1 MDCAYA
7 GILSV
12 QSVKQAVVIERM
24 SPGYAQQQGGLIDNK
39 QMLIPVE
46 QSNGFFRV
54 RDEVRRLWVYRKIQ
68 RRACREA
75 VRRARQRPKPAGND

>member
-12 QSVKQAVVIERM
+12 QSVKQTVVIERM
-24 SPGYAQQQGGLIDNK
+24 SPGHAQQQGRLIDNE

-54 RDEVRRLWVYRKIQ
+54 GDEVRRLWVYCKIHGQ
-68 RRACREA
+68 LGSS
-75 VRRARQRPKPAGND
+75 VRGARQRPKPAGND

>member
-24 SPGYAQQQGGLIDNK
+24 SPGYAQQQGGLIDNE

-54 RDEVRRLWVYRKIQ
+54 RDEVRRLWVYCEIQ
-68 RRACREA
+68 RGSLSRGRQGHPAASKACR
-75 VRRARQRPKPAGND
+75 

>member
-1 MDCAYA
+1 MDRAYA

-12 QSVKQAVVIERM
+12 QSIKQAVVIERM

-54 RDEVRRLWVYRKIQ
+54 RDEVRRLWVCCEIQ
-68 RRACREA
+68 RVACREA
-75 VRRARQRPKPAGND
+75 FRDARQRPEPAGND